1 MLDLKGW
8 REKYEAMDR
17 ANLRL
22 LREMTIEESVKVYLS
37 LCYSMAPFIEGSK
50 DFFLPERKSYL
61 TELQERLR
69 KFGDWKR
76 LQDEHCAEPA

>member
-1 MLDLKGW
+1 MLNLKGW
-8 REKYEAMDR
+8 REKWEAMDQ

-22 LREMTIEESVKVYLS
+22 LREMTIEESVKTYLS
-37 LCYSMAPFIEGSK
+37 LCHSMAPFIEESK

-69 KFGDWKR
+69 KFGEWKR
-76 LQDEHCAEPA
+76 RQNGYRTEPA

>member
-8 REKYEAMDR
+8 REKWEAMDR

-22 LREMTIEESVKVYLS
+22 LREMTIEESVKAYLF
-37 LCYSMAPFIEGSK
+37 LCHSMTPFIEESR
-50 DFFLPERKSYL
+50 DFFLPERRSYL

-69 KFGDWKR
+69 KFGEWKKQ
-76 LQDEHCAEPA
+76 QDGYRAEPA

>member
-8 REKYEAMDR
+8 REKWEAMDR

-22 LREMTIEESVKVYLS
+22 LREMTIEESIRAYLF
-37 LCYSMAPFIEGSK
+37 LCHSMAPFIEESR

-69 KFGDWKR
+69 KFGEWKKR
-76 LQDEHCAEPA
+76 QDGYRAEPA

>member
-8 REKYEAMDR
+8 REKWEAMDR

-22 LREMTIEESVKVYLS
+22 LREMTIEESVKTYLS
-37 LCYSMAPFIEGSK
+37 LFHSMRPFIEESK
-50 DFFLPERKSYL
+50 EFFLPERKSYL

-69 KFGDWKR
+69 KFGEWKR
-76 LQDEHCAEPA
+76 QQDGYRTEPA